1 MDGSVVDAGSKLFL
15 LFVEDK
21 SGVDVG
27 VETIVDEPGS
37 SLAFEAREELDAF
50 VEVELKPLL

>member
-1 MDGSVVDAGSKLFL
+1 MADAGSK
-15 LFVEDK
+15 FVEDE

-37 SLAFEAREELDAF
+37 SLAFEAMEELDAF
-50 VEVELKPLL
+50 EEVELRALL